1 MKKLIKKTVLVLFT
15 ISLLS
20 GCVNDTFEA
29 PITEECV
36 DPGLVKNKEVTDI
49 YAVASGTTATYTAN
63 DIIEAVVVSSD
74 EGGNFYKSMYL
85 QPLDGSKGFNL
96 SVDDVNLY
104 TKKLQPGK
112 KVFVKLKGLSFANPT
127 SFARGLIIGASPT
140 DVYAVD
146 RIPTISYKS
155 FIVPACDVF
164 DEDDIIHHITLAQA
178 TANDTY
184 LNTLVEIDDVQFE
197 TEGGTYD
204 SNTTDDFDSS
214 IYITNG
220 TNSLAVRTS
229 RFANFAGYVTPSGRG
244 KIRGVLTKYGTG
256 SNPYQLVLRTERDT
270 EKMTGTRTDYSLP
283 IVGNAIQYLGSFTEN
298 FESYSTSSPANRTFP
313 KYINDPVLGSR
324 FWANTIFSGNKYIQ
338 MTSFGGAAENNRTLF
353 FVPVDMT
360 AASTFSFQSKAGFH
374 NGNVL
379 KVYYILASNYT
390 PGGVVNNASLV
401 DITSNFTI
409 SPGLTSG
416 YPTSFTNSGNYSIP
430 ASITG
435 NGYFVFEYVGSGI
448 SGLTTTMQIDNIVVN

>member
-1 MKKLIKKTVLVLFT
+1 
-15 ISLLS
+15 
-20 GCVNDTFEA
+20 
-29 PITEECV
+29 
-36 DPGLVKNKEVTDI
+36 
-49 YAVASGTTATYTAN
+49 
-63 DIIEAVVVSSD
+63 
-74 EGGNFYKSMYL
+74 MYL

-127 SFARGLIIGASPT
+127 SFARGLIIGAAPT

-146 RIPTISYKS
+146 RIPTTSYKN

-164 DEDDIIHHITLAQA
+164 SEEDIIHHITLAQA

-197 TEGGTYD
+197 TDGGTYD

-220 TNSLAVRTS
+220 TNSLAIRTS

-270 EKMTGTRTDYSLP
+270 ERMNGTRTDYSLP
-283 IVGNAIQYLGSFTEN
+283 IVGNAIQYLGAFTEN

-313 KYINDPVLGSR
+313 KYINDPVVGSR
-324 FWANTIFSGNKYIQ
+324 FWANTIFNSNKYIQ
-338 MTSFGGAAENNRTLF
+338 MTSFGGAAENNRSLF
-353 FVPVDMT
+353 FIPVDMT
-360 AASTFSFQSKAGFH
+360 AANTFSFQSKAGFH

-379 KVYYILASNYT
+379 KVYYILASDYT

-416 YPTSFTNSGNYSIP
+416 YPTNFTNSGNYSIP
-430 ASITG
+430 ANVTG
-435 NGYFVFEYVGSGI
+435 NGYFVFEYIGSGI